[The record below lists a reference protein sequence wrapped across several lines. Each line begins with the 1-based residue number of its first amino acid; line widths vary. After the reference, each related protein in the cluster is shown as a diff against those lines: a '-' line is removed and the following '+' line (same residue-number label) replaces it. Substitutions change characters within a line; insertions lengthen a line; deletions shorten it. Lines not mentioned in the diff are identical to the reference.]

1 MAAYKTGAFVR
12 SKYYTSFYKTP
23 LKWIPRSKSGAS
35 KSRPR
40 WAAHTCIGNVWDYP
54 HPREWRAIQSWNC
67 FKRFTKKRQN
77 YNSDKLLSFVD
88 EKISCALAYKTP

>member
-1 MAAYKTGAFVR
+1 MAPYKSGALMR

-40 WAAHTCIGNVWDYP
+40 WAAHIRIGNVWEYP
-54 HPREWRAIQSWNC
+54 PRGANQPSNNWNQEGTPYYGLLAQRRYLIQDRGKE
-67 FKRFTKKRQN
+67 FKN
-77 YNSDKLLSFVD
+77 
-88 EKISCALAYKTP
+88 